1 MCKDSESRRP
11 SLSDARAN
19 CRRSKDP
26 FAQKMMQVLRNTM
39 IKIRTRSDCCGNEGQ
54 VGC

>member
-1 MCKDSESRRP
+1 MCENSKMKRP

-19 CRRSKDP
+19 WRRSNDP
-26 FAQKMMQVLRNTM
+26 FAKKLIQVLSNAM